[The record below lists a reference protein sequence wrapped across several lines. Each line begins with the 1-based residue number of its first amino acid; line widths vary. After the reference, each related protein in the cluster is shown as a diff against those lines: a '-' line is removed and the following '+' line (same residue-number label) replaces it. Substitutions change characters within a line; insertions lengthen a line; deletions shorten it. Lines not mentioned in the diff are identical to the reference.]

1 MNKTQR
7 LEDRLA
13 ALSAL
18 RADPTSEETLAALR
32 RALASKANLVAGR
45 AAEIAGEFLISEL
58 EPDLVEAF
66 DRFMNNP
73 TKTDPG
79 CVAKTAIVDALYRM
93 EAYQPDTYLHAIGH
107 VQMEPVWGG
116 REDTAAKLR
125 GLSAL
130 GLVRINSPNVMLL
143 LAQLLADPEAD
154 ARISAARAIGYAGM
168 DAGIPLLRFKALT
181 GDVHPQVMVEC
192 FTALIQLDA
201 EASLSFVA
209 GFLRSE
215 DRAEKEAAAVA
226 LGESHLVQA
235 FPFLEAAWEDAIEGE
250 MRQSLLL
257 AIALL
262 RHERALDFLLSLLA
276 EGGRTAE
283 AALSALRMYEN
294 DERVWRRVERA
305 LQLRDVPER
314 GRATG

>member
-1 MNKTQR
+1 MAKSQR

-18 RADPTSEETLAALR
+18 RADPASDETLVSLR
-32 RALASKANLVAGR
+32 HALASKPGPIVGR
-45 AAEIAGEFLISEL
+45 AAQIAGEFLLSEL

-79 CVAKTAIVDALYRM
+79 CLAKTAIVDALYRM
-93 EAYQPDTYLHAIGH
+93 EAYQPDVYLHAIGH

-116 REDTAAKLR
+116 REDTAARLR

-143 LAQLLADPEAD
+143 LAQLLADSEAE
-154 ARISAARAIGYAGM
+154 ARISAARAIGYAGLE
-168 DAGIPLLRFKALT
+168 AGVPLLRFKALS
-181 GDVHPQVMVEC
+181 GDTHPQVIVEC
-192 FTALIQLDA
+192 FTALIQLDP

-209 GFLRSE
+209 GFLHSE
-215 DRAEKEAAAVA
+215 QRTEQEAAAVA
-226 LGESHLVQA
+226 LGESRLVQA
-235 FPFLEAAWEDAIEGE
+235 FPFLEAAWEDAVDGE
-250 MRQSLLL
+250 LRQALLV

-262 RHERALDFLLSLLA
+262 RHERAIDFLLALA
-276 EGGRTAE
+276 TEGGRDADS
-283 AALSALRMYEN
+283 ALAALRMYEK
-294 DERVWRRVERA
+294 DDRIWGRVERA
-305 LQLRDVPER
+305 LDTCVAPR
-314 GRATG
+314 GR